1 MKIWSTINSKFQH
14 IAYLLQFQ
22 VLFDPFSIY
31 VQINEA
37 DYQSEALKSMLSTI
51 PFFFELRRYLG
62 ILTPKWSFVLFNKSK
77 GQRCVVIDSKIKKL
91 VWVISRLLFRLKMK
105 VFFMNKPYVRHK
117 PFFQVDLFYE
127 YQINCACA
135 CVECFVWWKITSRLI
150 GWLWSLSLERLLFL
164 KELQTGLI
172 FFHF

>member
-1 MKIWSTINSKFQH
+1 MINHQLEISAYSMVFCNFKFYSILSISMYKLMRPIIKAKHSKVCFRPLH
-14 IAYLLQFQ
+14 FCWA
-22 VLFDPFSIY
+22 
-31 VQINEA
+31 
-37 DYQSEALKSMLSTI
+37 
-51 PFFFELRRYLG
+51 YLG

-135 CVECFVWWKITSRLI
+135 CVVCFVWWKITSRLI
-150 GWLWSLSLERLLFL
+150 GWLWSLSKERLLFL
-164 KELQTGLI
+164 KESQTWLI